1 MALLKFNEPM
11 QAALAPLFNDVFE
24 SFFNDSFLSDR
35 IVSRVT
41 AVNIAET
48 DNE

>member
-1 MALLKFNEPM
+1 M